1 MQQLQQLFEMSPL
14 FQAVVVG
21 VLIGLFLLGVVVMLV
36 KPAPAMNYE
45 IIADGRMVLDES
57 DEADE
62 VRGIGAQSYPEARV
76 ISLESARLHNL
87 HPERRLTGDVA
98 YNVQKAL
105 DRRNPDTFAFK
116 NLDGDD
122 AA

>member
-1 MQQLQQLFEMSPL
+1 MPQLQQLFEMMPMPNAL
-14 FQAVVVG
+14 GFGALAFL
-21 VLIGLFLLGVVVMLV
+21 VLIGVVVVLV

-45 IIADGRMVLDES
+45 ILTDGRMVLDER

-76 ISLESARLHNL
+76 ISLESARLRSL
-87 HPERRLTGDVA
+87 YPKGRITGDVA
-98 YNVQKAL
+98 LNVQKAL
-105 DRRNPDTFAFK
+105 DRRNPDTFNFK
-116 NLDGDD
+116 DMGGDD